1 MMIETQINPELE
13 QIKEVYAN
21 FGLAMYQAHCLE
33 RQLAIILAAEYRPGP
48 IGTTD
53 TENGN
58 VLEKLFSMTMGELV
72 RKINE
77 IGALS
82 EDERKRL
89 NIALKTRNRLAHRYF
104 WDRYVEFTSASGRDS
119 MIDELR
125 DAADQFSILFGL
137 FSNKEVEWEESL
149 GVTQHLW
156 DQHVERLIRDCRE
169 A

>member
-21 FGLAMYQAHCLE
+21 FGLAMYQANCLE

-58 VLEKLFSMTMGELV
+58 VLGKLFSMTMGELV

-77 IGALS
+77 IRRVKRG
-82 EDERKRL
+82 RKKA
-89 NIALKTRNRLAHRYF
+89 IEHRPQNK
-104 WDRYVEFTSASGRDS
+104 ESAR
-119 MIDELR
+119 
-125 DAADQFSILFGL
+125 ASIL
-137 FSNKEVEWEESL
+137 L
-149 GVTQHLW
+149 GPV
-156 DQHVERLIRDCRE
+156 R
-169 A
+169 